1 MRNSNFFDFF
11 GQDSPFERSFYGNS
25 GKLFY
30 SADFLANAVNGTPV
44 TATVAAVASTITSEE
59 KNKTLKTVVII
70 ILLIAIAFLI
80 YQWWLIEKRSKEEM
94 NKYIKPK
101 K

>member
-11 GQDSPFERSFYGNS
+11 GQDSPFERSPYGNS

-30 SADFLANAVNGTPV
+30 STDFLSNAVNGAPV
-44 TATVAAVASTITSEE
+44 AATVASVASTITREE
-59 KNKTLKTVVII
+59 KYKTAKTIAIVVLI
-70 ILLIAIAFLI
+70 IAIAFLI
-80 YQWWLIEKRSKEEM
+80 YQLWLIEKRSKEEM